1 MKKLFLILAGT
12 VLLAGTAAAQQYE
25 KHIFGV
31 RAGLNISNVSIDGI
45 KPEAKA
51 GFHIGASYQ
60 YLLTEDLPLY
70 LESGLQITQKG
81 FKLDKVSTKCNLFY
95 AQVPV
100 LVTYKFTVADEIRVM
115 PVGGFYYACG
125 LGGKLKMRDDEDTEK
140 VDAFGDKGFMKRS
153 DFGMRFGGA
162 VEWKRYTFG
171 VGYEFSL
178 MNVAADSSDTHNRNV
193 YFSVGYNF

>member
-31 RAGLNISNVSIDGI
+31 RAGLNIANVSIDGI

-51 GFHIGASYQ
+51 GFHIGGSWQ
-60 YLLTEDLPLY
+60 YLLTENHLLY
-70 LESGLQITQKG
+70 LESGLSITQKG
-81 FKLDKVSTKCNLFY
+81 FKLDKASTKCNLFY

-100 LVTYKFTVADEIRVM
+100 LVTYKFAVADEVRIM
-115 PVGGFYYACG
+115 PVGGFYYALG
-125 LGGKLKMRDDEDTEK
+125 LGGKLKMKGEDGTEK
-140 VDAFGDKGFMKRS
+140 ADMFGEDGFFKRS

-178 MNVAADSSDTHNRNV
+178 MNVGSDSSDTHNRNF